1 MEINAVGNVMGRI
14 DEIRS
19 RLGLATPQQYD
30 NGTLG
35 AASPASGSLGAGASA
50 QGALPSTVAFDP
62 FGAVYQQT
70 LLQNGA
76 GGMGAAGTDPNGQGW
91 AGMSGMSGIEQYPAG
106 GTGATGGTLNP
117 YGHQVGGYGAMAVPP
132 ELAVYGN
139 GQVPRAALSPIGQG
153 GHVLYAPAAA
163 SFQTMRAAAARD
175 GLQLTITDSY
185 RSYDQQVELAQR
197 KGLSKNGGWA
207 AVPGTSNHGWGLAID
222 ANVNDPKMFAWMQ
235 QHAQEF
241 GWVQGAAREPWHW
254 EFRPDQA
261 A

>member
-30 NGTLG
+30 NGALG
-35 AASPASGSLGAGASA
+35 TTSVASGSSGTGASA
-50 QGALPSTVAFDP
+50 MGALPSTVAFDP

-70 LLQNGA
+70 LLQNGVG
-76 GGMGAAGTDPNGQGW
+76 GGMNAAGADANGQGLPGV
-91 AGMSGMSGIEQYPAG
+91 AGTEQYPAG

-117 YGHQVGGYGAMAVPP
+117 YGHQVGGYGAMAIPS

-139 GQVPRAALSPIGQG
+139 GQVPRAALAPIGQG
-153 GHVLYAPAAA
+153 GLVLYAPAAA

-175 GLQLTITDSY
+175 GLQLKITDSY

-207 AVPGTSNHGWGLAID
+207 AVPGTSNHGWGLAVD

-261 A
+261 K